1 MTQRLEVL
9 VLDRGEYVVVNVIEV
24 EGSTAIHQQLGGGA
38 LIDIITFPFGLISV
52 QRIPC
57 RVLLLHDNT
66 LLALAGTH
74 ERLLK
79 KEFIFIIR
87 DDCIIFSAYN

>member
-9 VLDRGEYVVVNVIEV
+9 VLNRGEYVIVNVIYV
-24 EGSTAIHQQLGGGA
+24 ERSTAIHQQLGRGA
-38 LIDIITFPFGLISV
+38 LIDIITFPFGLIRV

-57 RVLLLHDNT
+57 RVLLLHDKT
-66 LLALAGTH
+66 LLALTGTH